1 MINLKKSIISIIFL
15 ISVIFLSGCSSKT
28 EVRDRAFVQAIGI
41 SENNDTIT
49 VAVKLFDD
57 DESYS
62 GTGKNFDEAL
72 KNAQYSQGNN
82 FFTGHTEFI
91 ISSTADNKNLLC
103 GIIKSNDIPP
113 SCTFIASDS
122 AISVISEA
130 DCDKIAGIIKIRSQ
144 NGNAFRKSIWNVL
157 EELNDNGFSD
167 TDMISRT
174 GNIKSARI
182 SAD

>member
-1 MINLKKSIISIIFL
+1 MKKGIISIIL
-15 ISVIFLSGCSSKT
+15 ISVFFLSGCSSKT

-41 SENNDTIT
+41 SENNDTVE
-49 VAVKLFDD
+49 VAVRLFDD
-57 DESYS
+57 DKSYS

-91 ISSTADNKNLLC
+91 VSSSADNKNMLC
-103 GIIKSNDIPP
+103 GIIKSSNIPP

-122 AISVISEA
+122 ALSVISEA
-130 DCDKIAGIIKIRSQ
+130 DCDKIAGIIKIRSK
-144 NGNAFRKSIWNVL
+144 NGIVFRKSIWNVL

-167 TDMISRT
+167 TDMISHT
-174 GNIKSARI
+174 GDIKSLRI